1 MKFPHFFIERPI
13 FASVIWIIIFI
24 IGSISYFKLP
34 IEQYPQV
41 VPPTV
46 VVNASYPGASAD
58 IVAKTVATP
67 LEQEINGVEDMLY
80 MSSQSTNDG
89 SMALTITFKLGTNLD
104 TAQVLVQNRVAI
116 ALPRLPQDVQR
127 RGVTTRK
134 NSPDLML
141 VINLYSPDG
150 TYDQSYIANYAV
162 LQMRDR
168 LLRIDGIG
176 DIRVFGASEY
186 AMRIWLD
193 PDRVASFNMSATDV
207 LNALRAKNVQVA
219 SGTLGQ
225 EPVERQSA
233 FEINVQTQGRLI
245 QPEEFGNIIVKT
257 TENGRVVRV
266 RDIGRVEL
274 GSDVYGTRGYLGNKK
289 AVALPVFQRPGSNA
303 IETADNIKIAMAEM
317 AEKFPPGLKYE
328 IAYNPTD
335 FIAES
340 IDAVYHTIFEAV
352 ILVIIV
358 IILFLQSWRAAIIPI
373 VAIPLSLIGTFSVM
387 SALGFSLNNLTLF
400 GLVLVIGIVVDDA
413 IVVVENMERLMAK
426 GMKVR
431 DAAHQTM
438 DEVGSALVAIGL
450 VLIAVFLPT
459 TFISGISGRFFQQF
473 GVVVAVA
480 TAFSVFISLT
490 LSPAL
495 AALLLKH
502 THREEKTISPSFL
515 PNPFSWVFFYF
526 NKGLAAFT
534 NRYGLISTRVV
545 RMGAIMIVAY
555 VALMG
560 LTLGTFKAV
569 PSGFIPP
576 QDQGYAIVGIQL
588 PPGASLTRADEV
600 VQQAVEKLMKI
611 DGIVNAVGFAGFNGA
626 TFSNANNAGAIFPV
640 FADFETR
647 RAKGIT
653 FDSLMG
659 QMWAAM
665 GQIEDAMIVVIP
677 APPVRGIGNG
687 GGFKMM
693 LQDRG
698 GLGVDTLNQSLW
710 TLAGAAN
717 QSGVVTQ
724 VFSFYEI
731 ATPTLFLNIDRDKTE
746 KLGVP
751 LERVF
756 DALTVY
762 LGSAYVNDFSYLGRN
777 YRVTAQAEGDYRM
790 DSDNVARLRVRN
802 DEGGMVPLGTL
813 ASFENKSGASRQPRY
828 NLYPAAELQGNMLPG
843 KSMGEGLA
851 LMENLAKNILP
862 SGIDF
867 EWTELSYQQK
877 LSSNTGVIAFVLA
890 VIFVF
895 LLLAALYESWVLPL
909 AIILIVPMCLLS
921 AMGGIWFLG
930 MDNNILTQIGLVIL
944 IGLACKNAIL
954 IVEFAKD
961 REATGETPWQSAV
974 DAARLRLRPILMTS
988 FAFILGVVPL
998 VMATGAGAEMRK
1010 ALGVAVFFGM
1020 LGVTFFGLIFTP
1032 VFYVL
1037 CRSLS
1042 IKFRAFF
1049 GMDKNKLD

>member
-13 FASVIWIIIFI
+13 FASVVWILVFI
-24 IGSISYFKLP
+24 IGSISYFNLP

-58 IVAKTVATP
+58 IIAKTVATP
-67 LEQEINGVEDMLY
+67 LEQEINGVENMLY
-80 MSSQSTNDG
+80 MSSQSNNDG

-104 TAQVLVQNRVAI
+104 TAQVLVQNRVSI

-193 PDRVASFNMSATDV
+193 PDRIASLNMTATDV

-225 EPVERQSA
+225 QPVEKQNA

-245 QPEEFGNIIVKT
+245 KPEEFESIVVKT
-257 TENGRVVRV
+257 TQNGRVVRV

-303 IETADNIKIAMAEM
+303 IVTADSIKAAMAEM

-335 FIAES
+335 FISES

-352 ILVIIV
+352 LLVIVV

-373 VAIPLSLIGTFSVM
+373 VAIPLSLIGTFAVM

-459 TFISGISGRFFQQF
+459 TFISGIAGRFFQQF

-480 TAFSVFISLT
+480 TAFSVLISLT

-502 THREEKTISPSFL
+502 SAHEKKTEAPGFL

-526 NKGLAAFT
+526 NQGMTAFSD
-534 NRYGLISTRVV
+534 RYGIVSTRVV
-545 RMGAIMIVAY
+545 RMGTIMIVIY
-555 VALMG
+555 SVLMC
-560 LTLGTFKAV
+560 LTLGAFKAV
-569 PSGFIPP
+569 PSGFIPA

-588 PPGASLTRADEV
+588 PPGASLNRADAV

-665 GQIEDAMIVVIP
+665 GQIEDAFIVVIP

-698 GLGVDTLNQSLW
+698 GVGVETLNQSMW
-710 TLAGAAN
+710 ALAGAAN
-717 QSGVVTQ
+717 QSNIVTQ

-731 ATPTLFLNIDRDKTE
+731 ATPTLFLDIDRDKTE

-756 DALTVY
+756 DTLNVY

-777 YRVTAQAEGDYRM
+777 YRVTAQAEGAYRM
-790 DSDNVARLRVRN
+790 DAENVARLYMRN
-802 DEGGMVPLGTL
+802 NEDKMVPLGTL
-813 ASFENKSGASRQPRY
+813 ASFEDRAGASRQPRY

-843 KSMGEGLA
+843 KSMGEGLV
-851 LMENLAKNILP
+851 LMESLAKNILP

-895 LLLAALYESWVLPL
+895 LLLAALYESWTLPL

-921 AMGGIWFLG
+921 AMGGVWLLG
-930 MDNNILTQIGLVIL
+930 MDNSILTQIGLVIL

-961 REATGETPWQSAV
+961 REEAGETPWQSAV

-988 FAFILGVVPL
+988 FAFILGVIPL
-998 VMATGAGAEMRK
+998 VVATGAGAEMRK

-1032 VFYVL
+1032 VFYVI
-1037 CRSLS
+1037 CRTLSL
-1042 IKFRAFF
+1042 KLRTFF
-1049 GMDKNKLD
+1049 GMNKTPKE